1 MLMINSP
8 KYCDFIMKLH
18 TIRSRLFEQAD
29 ASPDPF
35 EPLPHQI
42 DPTGKT
48 DPEIYRLEQLKKLY
62 TKRIDAIKARDWAF
76 MNNDNFYHH
85 GKNTTEHY
93 VGNTKHLSN
102 PKLVP
107 VGQKAW
113 GTGTYDIA
121 SLHPEHLAFRE
132 RYENEFSKNTLK
144 QEEIEKAIKAERRK
158 AKKAKEDAAVAAL
171 ANSTAPTA
179 PGSTLAPTSIPA
191 LVPTKP
197 GAKGVQNPYVLNDAA
212 QGPGYA
218 GAPSRYKF
226 TTQMQR
232 LYNEIES
239 ALRRNGKTL
248 ATIYV
253 GRPYTGYS
261 AINFI
266 ATTTDSK
273 FVWRKYDPGPG
284 AGQNFVFLNGHK
296 MNTSTFVGSTPVQ
309 QDALLKQHGVI

>member
-1 MLMINSP
+1 
-8 KYCDFIMKLH
+8 MKLH
-18 TIRSRLFEQAD
+18 SIHSWLFEQVD
-29 ASPDPF
+29 TGPDPF
-35 EPLPHQI
+35 EPLPHRP
-42 DPTGKT
+42 DPKGKL
-48 DPEIYRLEQLKKLY
+48 DPEIYRLEQLKLLY
-62 TKRIDAIKARDWAF
+62 QLRRSAILARDIMF
-76 MNNDNFYHH
+76 QNNNNFYPY
-85 GKNTTEHY
+85 GKMMQQNWS
-93 VGNTKHLSN
+93 GNTKLLSN
-102 PKLVP
+102 PSLVP
-107 VGQKAW
+107 PGEEVW
-113 GTGTYDIA
+113 GLYTYDTA
-121 SLHPEHLAFRE
+121 SMHPEHLAFRRKYQDE
-132 RYENEFSKNTLK
+132 YNKLTMK
-144 QEEIEKAIKAERRK
+144 EEAIEKAIKAEKRRI
-158 AKKAKEDAAVAAL
+158 KKVKEVAAANAL

-179 PGSTLAPTSIPA
+179 PNSTMAPASIPA

-197 GAKGVQNPYVLNDAA
+197 GSKGVQNPYVLNDAA

-218 GAPSRYKF
+218 GAPSGYKF

-284 AGQNFVFLNGHK
+284 AGQNFVFLNGVK
-296 MNTSTFVGSTPVQ
+296 MNTSTFVGYTPAQ
-309 QDALLKQHGVI
+309 QDAALKQHGVI